1 MMPCT
6 FSSHGIEST
15 DLTTEETSA
24 VQVQKLAEVSV
35 LKGDIAKQ
43 QDVLSVM
50 QEARSSLVD
59 VGKSSTAIDH
69 SKTLQRSFNLFDASN
84 LSCSSKEDLRMKCWR
99 SKTLSSINVLCIY
112 IYTKDRF

>member
-50 QEARSSLVD
+50 QEARWSLVD

-69 SKTLQRSFNLFDASN
+69 
-84 LSCSSKEDLRMKCWR
+84 
-99 SKTLSSINVLCIY
+99 
-112 IYTKDRF
+112 